1 MDFSQIPATFG
12 RQALF
17 VVISVFLIW
26 VAKVIA
32 DRRTTEFNDDIQI
45 DNGNRA
51 VGFRRAGF
59 YLSIAIALSGALSG
73 VSRGILM
80 DAAWLLMDGALI
92 LVCLFASR
100 FLNDRIMLANIDND
114 TECMR
119 LFKHRS
125 GGIKEKG
132 NTAVGIVECGMYIAT
147 GFILSGSLSG
157 ASVSM
162 TESIL
167 STLLFFAMGQAAL
180 LFFGFLYQLITA
192 FNVRDQIKANNPA
205 AGIGLAGMLIALGII
220 LFASIRGPFTGWVS
234 DITSFGIY
242 TVYGMVMLIIFR
254 FVIDRLLLPTTN
266 LAVEITADRNTAA
279 LVVAESAIVAV
290 AVIIAFSM

>member
-12 RQALF
+12 RQVLF
-17 VVISVFLIW
+17 VVISVLLIW
-26 VAKVIA
+26 IAKVIA

-73 VSRGILM
+73 VSKGIVM
-80 DAAWLLMDGALI
+80 DAAWLLIDGTLI

-125 GGIKEKG
+125 GIKEKG

-180 LFFGFLYQLITA
+180 LLFGFVYQLITA

-242 TVYGMVMLIIFR
+242 TAYGMGMLIIFR

-266 LAVEITADRNTAA
+266 LAVEITEDRNTAA

>member
-17 VVISVFLIW
+17 VVISVLLIW
-26 VAKVIA
+26 IAKIIA

-51 VGFRRAGF
+51 VGIRRAGF
-59 YLSIAIALSGALSG
+59 YLSVAIALSGALSG
-73 VSRGILM
+73 VSKGLWM
-80 DAAWLLMDGALI
+80 DTVWLLIDGGLI
-92 LVCLFASR
+92 LFCLFASR
-100 FLNDRIMLANIDND
+100 FFNDRIMLANIDND

-119 LFKHRS
+119 LFKNQS
-125 GGIKEKG
+125 GIKEKG
-132 NTAVGIVECGMYIAT
+132 NTTVGIVECGMYIAT

-157 ASVSM
+157 ASISLA
-162 TESIL
+162 ESIL
-167 STLLFFAMGQAAL
+167 STLLFFVLGQAAL
-180 LFFGFLYQLITA
+180 LFFGFVYQLITP
-192 FNVRDQIKANNPA
+192 FNVREQIKANNPA

-220 LFASIRGPFTGWVS
+220 LFASIRGPFTGWIS

-242 TVYGMVMLIIFR
+242 TAYGMVMLIIFR

-266 LAVEITADRNTAA
+266 LAVEITEDRNTAA